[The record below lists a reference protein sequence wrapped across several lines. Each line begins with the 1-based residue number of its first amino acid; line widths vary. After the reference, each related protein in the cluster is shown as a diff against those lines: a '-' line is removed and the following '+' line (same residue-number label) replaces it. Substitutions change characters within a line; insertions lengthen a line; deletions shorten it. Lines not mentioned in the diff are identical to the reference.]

1 MANDRRKSRVRLGE
15 TIRELN
21 EQGLETTKVIC
32 QPDGAIEFH
41 TRRSG
46 GGEDVS
52 IADEISRVLG
62 RA

>member
-1 MANDRRKSRVRLGE
+1 MATDRRSSRVKVGA

-21 EQGLETTKVIC
+21 EQGLETTKVIY

-41 TRRSG
+41 TRTSG
-46 GGEDVS
+46 VGGDAS
-52 IADEISRVLG
+52 ITDEIARVLG